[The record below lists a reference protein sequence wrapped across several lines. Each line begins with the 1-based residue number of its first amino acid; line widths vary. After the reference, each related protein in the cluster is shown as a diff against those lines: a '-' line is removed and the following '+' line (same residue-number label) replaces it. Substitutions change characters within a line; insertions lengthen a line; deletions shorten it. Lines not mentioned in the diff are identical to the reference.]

1 MWKAL
6 AGKCPNALQPMEFN
20 LPKPILYLITR
31 GATAETTTPAS
42 EEFRHI
48 LLQVSTAV
56 AVGIQLIQIR
66 EKNLPARVL
75 FELTASVVAIAR
87 GSSTRILV
95 NDRADVA
102 ASAGAHGVHL
112 TMRSLMPALIRKTF
126 GADFLIGASTHS
138 LDEAREAQKGGAD
151 FAVFGPIFPSPSK
164 ERYGAPLGMDRLAE
178 AVREMQ
184 PFPLIALGGIST
196 RNARECL
203 RAGAGGIAGISL
215 FSEPDTLARTIEA
228 ISDLREPDLTGV
240 TK

>member
-1 MWKAL
+1 
-6 AGKCPNALQPMEFN
+6 MELN

-48 LLQVSTAV
+48 QLQISAAV
-56 AVGIQLIQIR
+56 AAGIQLIQIR
-66 EKNLPARVL
+66 EKKLPARVL
-75 FELTASVVAIAR
+75 FELTSSGVALAR
-87 GSSTRILV
+87 ASSTRILV

-112 TMRSLMPALIRKTF
+112 TMRSLMPALVRKTF
-126 GADFLIGASTHS
+126 GSNFLIGASTHS

-164 ERYGAPLGMDRLAE
+164 EKYGAPLGVERLAE
-178 AVREMQ
+178 AVRGMT
-184 PFPLIALGGIST
+184 PFPLIALGGIS
-196 RNARECL
+196 RSNARECL
-203 RAGAGGIAGISL
+203 HAGASGIAGISL
-215 FSEPDTLARTIEA
+215 FSEPNTLARTIEV

-240 TK
+240 AK